1 MITKAMS
8 KEMKRLPMRIGAALL
23 LGSVVIT
30 LAACSG
36 GSRVR
41 KPAELVAVTNQFDL
55 QPVWSTSIGSSET
68 FNFHPIVAGDA
79 VYVASHRGNL
89 AKIDLTTGKKV
100 WEASVPE
107 RLSVGPGSDGRTTVA
122 VTTKGMVYAYDDAGK
137 PIWNVSVG
145 SEVLSEPVVAGG
157 VVVVR
162 ALDNRFVGLD
172 AQTGARKWT
181 YQRQQSALSLRV
193 GYGMLPINNEV
204 IVTGFAGGRF
214 GMIAIVNGGLV
225 WETPVSFPKGFSEIE
240 RLNDVTAK
248 PSMEG
253 DILCAVSY
261 QGRIGCG
268 QARNGNLLWFKD
280 YSSYTGT
287 SQSTD
292 MVFSANDKSYVTAFA
307 TKDGTQV
314 WENTQLTFRD
324 VGESLAV
331 GKVLLMGDAQGYIHA
346 FSQANGEMVA
356 RIRHDSSPISA
367 APIAVGGLILV
378 QSQGGKI
385 AAYSPK

>member
-1 MITKAMS
+1 MTKG
-8 KEMKRLPMRIGAALL
+8 MKRLPVRIGAALV
-23 LGSVVIT
+23 LGSVVIA

-41 KPAELVAVTNQFDL
+41 KPAELVTVSNQFDL

-79 VYVASHRGNL
+79 VYAASHRGNL
-89 AKIDLTTGKKV
+89 AKIDLTTGRKV

-157 VVVVR
+157 VVIVR
-162 ALDNRFVGLD
+162 ALDNRFIGLD

-214 GMIAIVNGGLV
+214 GMIAIANGGLV

-268 QARNGNLLWFKD
+268 QARTGNLLWFKD

-287 SQSTD
+287 SQSTE

-378 QSQGGKI
+378 QSQGGKL

>member
-1 MITKAMS
+1 MVAMKVS
-8 KEMKRLPMRIGAALL
+8 VKRAVKLISSALL
-23 LGSVVIT
+23 IGVVAT
-30 LAACSG
+30 ALVACSG
-36 GSRVR
+36 SSRVR
-41 KPAELVAVTNQFDL
+41 KPAELVSVTNQFDL
-55 QPVWSTSIGSSET
+55 QPVWSTSVGSSET
-68 FNFHPIVAGDA
+68 FNFHPVVAGDA
-79 VYVASHRGNL
+79 VYAASHRGNL
-89 AKIDLTTGKKV
+89 AKIDLATGNKV
-100 WEASVPE
+100 WEVSVPE
-107 RLSVGPGSDGRTTVA
+107 RLAIGPGSDGRVTVA
-122 VTTKGMVYAYDDAGK
+122 VSIKGNVYAYDDSGK
-137 PIWNVSVG
+137 PLWNVNVG

-157 VVVVR
+157 VVVIR
-162 ALDNRFVGLD
+162 ALDNRFIGLD
-172 AQTGARKWT
+172 TQTGVRKWI

-214 GMIAIVNGGLV
+214 GMIAMANGGLV

-248 PSMEG
+248 PSMQG
-253 DILCAVSY
+253 DIICAVSY

-268 QARNGNLLWFKD
+268 QARTGNLLWFKD

-287 SQSTD
+287 AQGTEL
-292 MVFSANDKSYVTAFA
+292 VFSANEKSYVTAFVA
-307 TKDGTQV
+307 KDGTQA

-324 VGESLAV
+324 VGEPLAV
-331 GKVLLMGDAQGYIHA
+331 GRVLLMGDAQGYVHA

-367 APIAVGGLILV
+367 APIAVGGLILI

>member
-1 MITKAMS
+1 
-8 KEMKRLPMRIGAALL
+8 MKVSVKRAVKLISSALL
-23 LGSVVIT
+23 IGVVAT
-30 LAACSG
+30 ALVACSG
-36 GSRVR
+36 SSRVR
-41 KPAELVAVTNQFDL
+41 KPAELVSVTNQFDL
-55 QPVWSTSIGSSET
+55 QPVWSTSVGSSET
-68 FNFHPIVAGDA
+68 FNFHPVVAGDA
-79 VYVASHRGNL
+79 VYAASHRGNL
-89 AKIDLTTGKKV
+89 AKIDLATGNKV
-100 WEASVPE
+100 WEVSVPE
-107 RLSVGPGSDGRTTVA
+107 RLAIGPGSDGRVTVA
-122 VTTKGMVYAYDDAGK
+122 VSIKGNVYAYDDSGK
-137 PIWNVSVG
+137 PLWNVNVG

-157 VVVVR
+157 VVVIR
-162 ALDNRFVGLD
+162 ALDNRFIGLD
-172 AQTGARKWT
+172 TQTGVRKWI

-204 IVTGFAGGRF
+204 IVTGCAGGRF
-214 GMIAIVNGGLV
+214 GMIAMANGGLV

-248 PSMEG
+248 PSMQG
-253 DILCAVSY
+253 DIICAVSY

-268 QARNGNLLWFKD
+268 QARTGNLLWFKD

-287 SQSTD
+287 AQGTEL
-292 MVFSANDKSYVTAFA
+292 VFSANEKSYVTAFV
-307 TKDGTQV
+307 TKDGTQA

-324 VGESLAV
+324 VGEPLAV
-331 GKVLLMGDAQGYIHA
+331 GRVLLMGDAQGYVHA

-367 APIAVGGLILV
+367 APIAVGGLILI

>member
-1 MITKAMS
+1 MVLIKPVV
-8 KEMKRLPMRIGAALL
+8 KRIGAAL
-23 LGSVVIT
+23 VVGT
-30 LAACSG
+30 LAAALLACSG
-36 GSRVR
+36 NARVR
-41 KPAELVAVTNQFDL
+41 KPAELVEVKNQFDL
-55 QPVWSTSIGSSET
+55 QPIWSTSIGSSET
-68 FNFHPIVAGDA
+68 FNFHPVVAGDA
-79 VYVASHRGNL
+79 VYAASHRGNL
-89 AKIDLTTGKKV
+89 VKVDLQTGNKV

-107 RLSVGPGSDGRTTVA
+107 RLTVGPGSDGRTTAV
-122 VTTKGMVYAYDDAGK
+122 VTTKGAVYAYDDSGK
-137 PIWNVSVG
+137 PLWNVNVG

-157 VVVVR
+157 IVVVR
-162 ALDNRFVGLD
+162 TLDNRFIGLD
-172 AQTGARKWT
+172 AQTGVRKWM

-214 GMIAIVNGGLV
+214 GMIAIANGGLI

-248 PSMEG
+248 PSMEA

-287 SQSTD
+287 AQSSD
-292 MVFSANDKSYVTAFA
+292 LVFSANEKSYVTAFA

-324 VGESLAV
+324 VGEPLAV
-331 GKVLLMGDAQGYIHA
+331 GRVVLMGDAQGYVHA
-346 FSQANGEMVA
+346 FSQANGELIA
-356 RIRHDSSPISA
+356 RMRHDSSPITA
-367 APIAVGGLILV
+367 APIAVGGLILI
-378 QSQGGKI
+378 QSQGGKL

>member
-1 MITKAMS
+1 MIFKMNTTKHLA
-8 KEMKRLPMRIGAALL
+8 RIASTTILVGVVVAAL
-23 LGSVVIT
+23 V
-30 LAACSG
+30 ACSG
-36 GSRVR
+36 SSRVR
-41 KPAELVAVTNQFDL
+41 KPSELVTVTNQFDM
-55 QPVWSTSIGSSET
+55 QPVWSTSVGSSEG
-68 FNFHPIVAGDA
+68 FNFHPVVAGDA
-79 VYVASHRGNL
+79 VYAASSSGNL
-89 AKIDLTTGKKV
+89 AKIDLATGNKTWQV
-100 WEASVPE
+100 SVPE
-107 RLSVGPGSDGRTTVA
+107 RLSIGPGSDGRTTVA
-122 VTTKGMVYAYDDAGK
+122 VSTRGTVYAYDDAGK
-137 PIWNVSVG
+137 QIWKANVS
-145 SEVLSEPVVAGG
+145 SEVLSEPIVAGG
-157 VVVVR
+157 IVVVR
-162 ALDNRFVGLD
+162 ALDNRFIGLD

-193 GYGMLPINNEV
+193 GYGMLAIGNEV

-214 GMIAIVNGGLV
+214 GMIAIANGGLV

-253 DILCAVSY
+253 DIICAVSY

-268 QARNGNLLWFKD
+268 QARTGNLLWFKD

-287 SQSTD
+287 AQSAEL
-292 MVFSANDKSYVTAFA
+292 VFSANEKSYVTAFA

-314 WENTQLTFRD
+314 WENTQLTYRD

-331 GKVLLMGDAQGYIHA
+331 GKVLLFGDAQGYVHA
-346 FSQANGEMVA
+346 LTQANGEIVA
-356 RIRHDSSPISA
+356 RIRHDSNPISA
-367 APIAVGGLILV
+367 APIAVGGLILI

>member
-1 MITKAMS
+1 MVS
-8 KEMKRLPMRIGAALL
+8 KKRMVKLVSNALILGAVATAL
-23 LGSVVIT
+23 V
-30 LAACSG
+30 ACSG
-36 GSRVR
+36 NSRVR
-41 KPAELVAVTNQFDL
+41 KPAELVAVNNQFDL
-55 QPVWSTSIGSSET
+55 QPVWSTSVGSSET
-68 FNFHPIVAGDA
+68 FNFHPVVAGDA
-79 VYVASHRGNL
+79 VYAASHRGNL
-89 AKIDLTTGKKV
+89 AKIDLASGNKV
-100 WEASVPE
+100 WEVSVPE
-107 RLSVGPGSDGRTTVA
+107 RLAIGPGSDGRVTVA
-122 VTTKGMVYAYDDAGK
+122 VSIKGNVYAYDDTGK
-137 PIWNVSVG
+137 PLWNVNVG

-157 VVVVR
+157 IVVIR
-162 ALDNRFVGLD
+162 ALDNRFIGLD
-172 AQTGARKWT
+172 ELTGVRKWI

-214 GMIAIVNGGLV
+214 GMIAIANGGLV

-268 QARNGNLLWFKD
+268 QARTGALLWFKD
-280 YSSYTGT
+280 FSSYTGT
-287 SQSTD
+287 AQSRD
-292 MVFSANDKSYVTAFA
+292 LVFSANEKSYVTAFA
-307 TKDGTQV
+307 TKDGSQA
-314 WENTQLTFRD
+314 WENTQLTYRD
-324 VGESLAV
+324 VGEPLAV
-331 GKVLLMGDAQGYIHA
+331 GRVLLMGDAQGYVHA

-367 APIAVGGLILV
+367 APIAVGGLILI

-385 AAYSPK
+385 AAYTPK

>member
-1 MITKAMS
+1 MTVKLNRV
-8 KEMKRLPMRIGAALL
+8 KRLVRFAGSTILVGVLATALVACG
-23 LGSVVIT
+23 GS
-30 LAACSG
+30 
-36 GSRVR
+36 SRVR
-41 KPAELVAVTNQFDL
+41 KPSELAAVTNQFDM
-55 QPVWSTSIGSSET
+55 QAVWSTSVGSSEG
-68 FNFHPIVAGDA
+68 FNFHPVVAGDA

-89 AKIDLTTGKKV
+89 VKIDIATGNKL

-107 RLSVGPGSDGRTTVA
+107 RLSIGPGSDGRTTVA
-122 VTTKGMVYAYDDAGK
+122 VSTRGNVYAYDDTGK
-137 PIWNVSVG
+137 QIWKVSVN
-145 SEVLSEPVVAGG
+145 SEVLSEPIVAGG
-157 VVVVR
+157 IVVVR
-162 ALDNRFVGLD
+162 ALDNRFIGLD
-172 AQTGARKWT
+172 SQTGTRKWT

-193 GYGMLPINNEV
+193 GYGMLAIGNEV

-214 GMIAIVNGGLV
+214 GMIAIANGGLV

-253 DILCAVSY
+253 EIVCAVSY

-268 QARNGNLLWFKD
+268 QARTGNLLWFKD

-287 SQSTD
+287 AQSAEL
-292 MVFSANDKSYVTAFA
+292 VFSANEKSYVTAFA

-314 WENTQLTFRD
+314 WENTQLSYRN
-324 VGESLAV
+324 VGESLAI
-331 GKVLLMGDAQGYIHA
+331 GKVLLFGDAQGYIHA
-346 FSQANGEMVA
+346 LTQANGNIIS
-356 RIRHDSSPISA
+356 RIRHDSNPISA

>member
-1 MITKAMS
+1 MTKD
-8 KEMKRLPMRIGAALL
+8 MKRLPMRIGAALV
-23 LGSVVIT
+23 LGSVVIA
-30 LAACSG
+30 LVACSG
-36 GSRVR
+36 SSRVR
-41 KPAELVAVTNQFDL
+41 KPSELTAVTNQFDM
-55 QPVWSTSIGSSET
+55 QPVWSTNVGSSEG

-89 AKIDLTTGKKV
+89 VKIDLASGNKV

-107 RLSVGPGSDGRTTVA
+107 RLSVGPGSDGRTTVV
-122 VTTKGMVYAYDDAGK
+122 VTIKGTVYAYDDTGK
-137 PIWNVSVG
+137 QIWKVSVG

-157 VVVVR
+157 IVIVR

-172 AQTGARKWT
+172 AQTGVRKWT

-193 GYGMLPINNEV
+193 GYGMLPIGNEV
-204 IVTGFAGGRF
+204 IVTGFTGGRF
-214 GMIAIVNGGLV
+214 GMIAIANGGLV

-253 DILCAVSY
+253 EILCAVSY

-268 QARNGNLLWFKD
+268 QARTGNLLWFKD

-292 MVFSANDKSYVTAFA
+292 MVFSANEKSHVTAFA

-314 WENTQLTFRD
+314 WENTDLTFRD

-331 GKVLLMGDAQGYIHA
+331 GRVLLMGDAQGYIHA

>member
-1 MITKAMS
+1 MVAMKVS
-8 KEMKRLPMRIGAALL
+8 VKRAVKLISSALL
-23 LGSVVIT
+23 IGVVAT
-30 LAACSG
+30 ALVACSG
-36 GSRVR
+36 SSRVR
-41 KPAELVAVTNQFDL
+41 KPAELVSVTNQFDL
-55 QPVWSTSIGSSET
+55 QPVWSTSVGSSET
-68 FNFHPIVAGDA
+68 FNFHPVVAGDA
-79 VYVASHRGNL
+79 VYAASHRGNL
-89 AKIDLTTGKKV
+89 AKIDLATGNKV

-107 RLSVGPGSDGRTTVA
+107 RLAIGPGSDGRVTVA
-122 VTTKGMVYAYDDAGK
+122 VSIKGNVYAYDDSGK
-137 PIWNVSVG
+137 PLWNVNVG

-157 VVVVR
+157 VGVIR
-162 ALDNRFVGLD
+162 ALDNRFIGLD
-172 AQTGARKWT
+172 TQTGVRKWI

-214 GMIAIVNGGLV
+214 GMIAMANGGLV

-248 PSMEG
+248 PSMQG
-253 DILCAVSY
+253 DIICAVSY

-268 QARNGNLLWFKD
+268 QARTGNLLWFKD

-287 SQSTD
+287 TQGTEL
-292 MVFSANDKSYVTAFA
+292 VFSANEKSYVTAFV
-307 TKDGTQV
+307 TKDGTQA

-324 VGESLAV
+324 VGEPLAV
-331 GKVLLMGDAQGYIHA
+331 GRVLLMGDAQGYVHA

-367 APIAVGGLILV
+367 APIAVGGLILI

>member
-1 MITKAMS
+1 MTAKINA
-8 KEMKRLPMRIGAALL
+8 MKRLTRLASTTIL
-23 LGSVVIT
+23 LGVVATALI
-30 LAACSG
+30 ACSG
-36 GSRVR
+36 SSRVR
-41 KPAELVAVTNQFDL
+41 KPNELATVTNQFDM
-55 QPVWSTSIGSSET
+55 QQVWSTSVGSSEG

-79 VYVASHRGNL
+79 VYAASHRGNL
-89 AKIDLTTGKKV
+89 AKIDLATGNKV

-107 RLSVGPGSDGRTTVA
+107 RLSIGPGSDGRTTVA
-122 VTTKGMVYAYDDAGK
+122 VSTRGTVYAYDDTGK
-137 PIWNVSVG
+137 QIWKVSVG
-145 SEVLSEPVVAGG
+145 SEVLSEPIVAGG
-157 VVVVR
+157 VVIVR
-162 ALDNRFVGLD
+162 ALDNRFIGLD
-172 AQTGARKWT
+172 AQTGVRKWI

-193 GYGMLPINNEV
+193 GYGMLAIGNEV

-214 GMIAIVNGGLV
+214 GMIAIANGGLV

-253 DILCAVSY
+253 EIICAVSY

-268 QARNGNLLWFKD
+268 QARTGNLLWFKD

-292 MVFSANDKSYVTAFA
+292 MVFSANEKSYVTAFA
-307 TKDGTQV
+307 TKDGTQI

-331 GKVLLMGDAQGYIHA
+331 GKVLLMGDAQGYVHA
-346 FSQANGEMVA
+346 FAQANGEIVA
-356 RIRHDSSPISA
+356 RIRHDGNKISA

>member
-1 MITKAMS
+1 MT
-8 KEMKRLPMRIGAALL
+8 KEMKRLPMRLSTALVLGAA
-23 LGSVVIT
+23 VIA

-36 GSRVR
+36 SSRVR
-41 KPAELVAVTNQFDL
+41 KPADLVTVTNQFDL
-55 QPVWSTSIGSSET
+55 QPVWSTSIGSSES
-68 FNFHPIVAGDA
+68 FNFHPVVAGDA
-79 VYVASHRGNL
+79 VYAASHGGNL
-89 AKIDLTTGKKV
+89 AKIDLATGNKLWSV
-100 WEASVPE
+100 SVPE
-107 RLSVGPGSDGRTTVA
+107 RLSIGPGSDGRTTVA
-122 VTTKGMVYAYDDAGK
+122 VSTKGMVYAYDDTGK
-137 PIWNVSVG
+137 PMWNVSVG

-157 VVVVR
+157 IVVVR
-162 ALDNRFVGLD
+162 ALDNRFIGLD
-172 AQTGARKWT
+172 ALTGAKKWT
-181 YQRQQSALSLRV
+181 YQRQQAALSLRV
-193 GYGMLPINNEV
+193 GYGMLAIGNEV
-204 IVTGFAGGRF
+204 IVTGFTGGRF
-214 GMIAIVNGGLV
+214 GMIAIANGGLV

-268 QARNGNLLWFKD
+268 QARTGNLLWFKD

-331 GKVLLMGDAQGYIHA
+331 GRVLLLGDAQGYIHA

>member
-1 MITKAMS
+1 MT
-8 KEMKRLPMRIGAALL
+8 KEMKRLPMRLGAALV
-23 LGSVVIT
+23 LGAVVIA

-36 GSRVR
+36 SSRVR
-41 KPAELVAVTNQFDL
+41 KPAELVTVTNQFDL
-55 QPVWSTSIGSSET
+55 QPVWSTSIGSSES

-79 VYVASHRGNL
+79 VYAASHGGNL
-89 AKIDLTTGKKV
+89 VKIDLATGNKV
-100 WEASVPE
+100 WSVSVPE
-107 RLSVGPGSDGRTTVA
+107 NLSVGPGSDGRTTVA
-122 VTTKGMVYAYDDAGK
+122 VTTKGVVYAYDDAGK
-137 PIWNVSVG
+137 PMWNVSVG

-162 ALDNRFVGLD
+162 ALDNRFIGLD
-172 AQTGARKWT
+172 ALTGAKKWT
-181 YQRQQSALSLRV
+181 YQRQQAALSLRV
-193 GYGMLPINNEV
+193 GYGMLAIGNEV
-204 IVTGFAGGRF
+204 IVTGFTGGRF
-214 GMIAIVNGGLV
+214 GMIAIANGGLV
-225 WETPVSFPKGFSEIE
+225 WETPVSFPKGFSEVE

-268 QARNGNLLWFKD
+268 QARTGNLLWFKD

-331 GKVLLMGDAQGYIHA
+331 GRVLLMGDAQGYIHA

>member
-1 MITKAMS
+1 MVVVNKS
-8 KEMKRLPMRIGAALL
+8 VKRSFRLVSNALIIGVIASAL
-23 LGSVVIT
+23 V
-30 LAACSG
+30 ACSG
-36 GSRVR
+36 SSRVR
-41 KPAELVAVTNQFDL
+41 KPAELVSVSNQFDL
-55 QPVWSTSIGSSET
+55 QPVWSTSVGSSET
-68 FNFHPIVAGDA
+68 FNFHPVVAGDA
-79 VYVASHRGNL
+79 VYAASHRGNL
-89 AKIDLTTGKKV
+89 AKIDLMSGNKM

-107 RLSVGPGSDGRTTVA
+107 RLAIGPGSDGRVTVA
-122 VTTKGMVYAYDDAGK
+122 VSIKGNVYAYDDTGK

-157 VVVVR
+157 IVVIR
-162 ALDNRFVGLD
+162 ALDNRFIGLD
-172 AQTGARKWT
+172 AQTGVRKWI

-214 GMIAIVNGGLV
+214 GMIAIGNGGLV

-253 DILCAVSY
+253 DIICAVSY

-268 QARNGNLLWFKD
+268 QARTGNLLWFKD

-287 SQSTD
+287 AQSRD
-292 MVFSANDKSYVTAFA
+292 LVFSANEKSYVTAFA
-307 TKDGTQV
+307 TKDGSQA

-324 VGESLAV
+324 VGEPLAV
-331 GKVLLMGDAQGYIHA
+331 GRVLLMGDAQGYVHA

-367 APIAVGGLILV
+367 APIAVGGLILI

>member
-1 MITKAMS
+1 MT
-8 KEMKRLPMRIGAALL
+8 KEMRLPMRMGAALV
-23 LGSVVIT
+23 LGTVVIA

-36 GSRVR
+36 SSKVR
-41 KPAELVAVTNQFDL
+41 KPAELVSVTNQFDL
-55 QPVWSTSIGSSET
+55 QPIWSTSVGSSEP
-68 FNFHPIVAGDA
+68 FNFHPVVAGDA

-89 AKIDLTTGKKV
+89 ARIDVASGNKT
-100 WEASVPE
+100 WEVSVPE

-162 ALDNRFVGLD
+162 ALDNRFIGLD
-172 AQTGARKWT
+172 ALTGARKWT

-193 GYGMLPINNEV
+193 GYGMLSIGNEV
-204 IVTGFAGGRF
+204 IVTGFTGGRF
-214 GMIAIVNGGLV
+214 GMIAIANGGLV

-268 QARNGNLLWFKD
+268 QARTGNLLWFKD

-287 SQSTD
+287 SQSAN

-307 TKDGTQV
+307 TKDGNQV

-331 GKVLLMGDAQGYIHA
+331 GRVLLMGDAQGYIHA

>member
-1 MITKAMS
+1 MTKM
-8 KEMKRLPMRIGAALL
+8 MKCLPRRIGTALV
-23 LGSVVIT
+23 LGSVVLV

-41 KPAELVAVTNQFDL
+41 KPAELVPVSNQFDL
-55 QPVWSTSIGSSET
+55 QPVWSTSVGSSET

-79 VYVASHRGNL
+79 VYAASHGGNL
-89 AKIDLTTGKKV
+89 VKIDLATGNKV
-100 WEASVPE
+100 WSVSVPE
-107 RLSVGPGSDGRTTVA
+107 NLSVGPGSDGRTTVA
-122 VTTKGMVYAYDDAGK
+122 VTTKGMVYAYDDTGK

-157 VVVVR
+157 VVIVR

-204 IVTGFAGGRF
+204 IVTGFTGGRF
-214 GMIAIVNGGLV
+214 GMIAIANGGLV

-268 QARNGNLLWFKD
+268 QARTGNLLWFKD

-292 MVFSANDKSYVTAFA
+292 MVFSANEKSYVTAFA
-307 TKDGTQV
+307 TKDGTQI
-314 WENTQLTFRD
+314 WENTKLTYRD

-331 GKVLLMGDAQGYIHA
+331 GRVLLMGDAQGYIHA
-346 FSQANGEMVA
+346 FSQANGDLVA

>member
-1 MITKAMS
+1 MTFGISAMNRVVRVTS
-8 KEMKRLPMRIGAALL
+8 TTIIIGLAAAAL
-23 LGSVVIT
+23 V
-30 LAACSG
+30 ACSG
-36 GSRVR
+36 NSRVR
-41 KPAELVAVTNQFDL
+41 KPAELVSVSNQFDM
-55 QPVWSTSIGSSET
+55 QPIWSTNVGSSES
-68 FNFHPIVAGDA
+68 FNFHPVVAGDA
-79 VYVASHRGNL
+79 VYAASQRGNL
-89 AKIDLTTGKKV
+89 VKIDLATGNKL

-107 RLSVGPGSDGRTTVA
+107 RLSIGPGSDGRTTVA
-122 VTTKGMVYAYDDAGK
+122 VSTKGTVFAYDEAGK

-145 SEVLSEPVVAGG
+145 SEVLSEPIVAGG
-157 VVVVR
+157 IVIVR
-162 ALDNRFVGLD
+162 ALDNRFIGLD
-172 AQTGARKWT
+172 AQTGARKWV

-193 GYGMLPINNEV
+193 GYGMLAIGNEV

-214 GMIAIVNGGLV
+214 GMIAIANGGLV

-253 DILCAVSY
+253 DIICAVSY

-268 QARNGNLLWFKD
+268 QARTGSLIWFKD

-292 MVFSANDKSYVTAFA
+292 MVFSANEKSYVTAFA

-324 VGESLAV
+324 LGESLAV
-331 GKVLLMGDAQGYIHA
+331 GRVLLMGDAQGYVHA
-346 FSQANGEMVA
+346 FSQANGELVA

-367 APIAVGGLILV
+367 APIAVGGLILI